1 MSIVPHPPT
10 SKHHRRGHKRSRYHL
25 HALFIALIVLILA
38 YILFWPAPTQGHI
51 TERKI
56 NRGNFVSKGERYE
69 DGKNHA
75 LFPKHC
81 SKAALRQTIWRDQS
95 IQQFFDRCS
104 DHLKVRAITHPL
116 LKYIRNRYPYTDDRS
131 LSLLTFNLRDG
142 SRLRGIFVHNQLSTP
157 SPLVIIKGGIYADVI
172 FEGSP
177 NNLLLQYAQEAP
189 FNALYLES
197 TTSKEYIRTNKGIA
211 FGGLIESAQL
221 AEVLYELE
229 HSKYSSLISEVHL
242 VGNSLGGNGVLLIEK
257 SLYEASAEGLGISS
271 RLYPRSLTAHC
282 PVINLKKSF
291 AAMFST
297 TLAGILGTR
306 YLRYI
311 LDDIRYDVPLIY
323 NLFGNND
330 LRDYERPILQD
341 VMQKVNAESYR
352 KFYQRR
358 YGTDDFDMERDL
370 YRANDVSDYVTQLK
384 IPTYIIHAKND
395 HIVRY
400 KDNLGLLLQKRRH
413 QLPKHVQTLA
423 LDRGDHCAYGH
434 AYNWG
439 HITTLYKTIIYRHS
453 QMKPKQ
459 WYYNIKSDFN
469 RTARTIFG
477 NPSIRFKPGD
487 AIANYYF
494 KKYKEGKGYKLKFK
508 IFRAARD
515 QGHCRSQAYY
525 NADSACYD
533 IESVYIRA
541 QTLRRNPPRDS
552 DEENALI
559 RRLNSQAILVN
570 SSGLDVRG
578 RASLPVELIVER

>member
-1 MSIVPHPPT
+1 MSIVPHPPS
-10 SKHHRRGHKRSRYHL
+10 SKRKHGHKRPGYHL
-25 HALFIALIVLILA
+25 HALLIALIILILV
-38 YILFWPAPTQGHI
+38 YILFWPATTQGHV
-51 TERKI
+51 TEKKI
-56 NRGNFVSKGERYE
+56 NRENFVCKGSRYE
-69 DGKNHA
+69 DGKNHG

-81 SKAALRQTIWRDQS
+81 SKAALRHTIWNDGSLQK
-95 IQQFFDRCS
+95 FFDQCS
-104 DHLKVRAITHPL
+104 RYLRVRGITHPL
-116 LKYIRNRYPYTDDRS
+116 LRYIRNRYPFTTDRDIS
-131 LSLLTFNLRDG
+131 ILTFDLRDG
-142 SRLRGIFVHNQLSTP
+142 NKLRGIFIHNQLSEP
-157 SPLVIIKGGIYADVI
+157 SPLVIIKGGIYADAI

-177 NNLLLQYAQEAP
+177 NNLLLQYALEAP

-197 TTSKEYIRTNKGIA
+197 TTSKEYIRSNKGIA

-242 VGNSLGGNGVLLIEK
+242 VGNSLGANGVLLIEK
-257 SLYEASAEGLGISS
+257 SLYEASTEGLGISS

-291 AAMFST
+291 GAMFSS
-297 TLAGILGTR
+297 TLTGIFGTS
-306 YLRYI
+306 YLRRI
-311 LDDIRYDVPLIY
+311 LNDLRYDVPLIY
-323 NLFGNND
+323 QLFGDND
-330 LRDYERPILQD
+330 LRNYDRPVLQS

-358 YGTDDFDMERDL
+358 FGTDDFDMERDL
-370 YRANDVSDYVTQLK
+370 YLANDVSDYVTNLK

-400 KDNLGLLLQKRRH
+400 KDNLGLLLVKRHR
-413 QLPKHVQTLA
+413 LPKNVRTLT
-423 LDRGDHCAYGH
+423 LEHGDHCAYGH

-453 QMKPKQ
+453 QMRPKQ
-459 WYYNIKSDFN
+459 WYYNIKSDFT

-477 NPSIRFKPGD
+477 NPSIRFKSGD

-508 IFRAARD
+508 IFRASRGD
-515 QGHCRSQAYY
+515 QGSCRYQAYY
-525 NADSACYD
+525 SADHGCYD

-541 QTLRRNPPRDS
+541 ETLRRRPPRDS

-559 RRLNSQAILVN
+559 RRLNSQGILVN
-570 SSGLDVRG
+570 SAGLDVRG
-578 RASLPVELIVER
+578 RASLPVQLIVER